1 MNPNTTTTETLERE
15 LRESACLIAE
25 HAEAEGWSK
34 AEMIRQLPALKSDR
48 TFDRVKAGDFASL
61 GDIAALHAAYRGV
74 LDGLAAQASEEDTLY
89 DDLTTTK
96 ALRAQTVRLKISRTK
111 AKLIIVEGYTG
122 SGKTSAGQII
132 ARTYN
137 AMAPMQQ
144 VFTIEASAG
153 WGDRPNAML
162 TAMLKALGREATG
175 RSQAAR
181 LEKLVE
187 VLNERPVMFI
197 IDEVHDFGVRCL
209 RVVKTLLNETPVKII
224 MLCHPRLF
232 RDLERDNWD
241 DLSQLTGNR
250 LLARIELGTLAEA
263 DVALLLKRR
272 LPGIVLDEKTPRQL
286 AEMALNHGN
295 LAFVRE
301 TILRTSK
308 AAAKAKQTPTTELVL
323 NQAKLELRARA
334 KQTFKMAA

>member
-1 MNPNTTTTETLERE
+1 MNTNQTTTESLERE
-15 LRESACLIAE
+15 LQESACLIAE

-34 AEMIRQLPALKSDR
+34 AEMIRQLPSLKSDR
-48 TFDRVKAGDFASL
+48 TFDRVRAGDFASL
-61 GDIAALHAAYRGV
+61 GDLGALHAAYRGT
-74 LDGLAAQASEEDTLY
+74 LDALAAQIGSEDTLY
-89 DDLTTTK
+89 DDLSTTK
-96 ALRAQTVRLKISRTK
+96 ALRSQTVRLKLSRTK
-111 AKLIIVEGYTG
+111 AKLIVVEGYTG
-122 SGKTSAGQII
+122 SGKTSAGEVI

-137 AMAPMQQ
+137 SMAPLQQ

-162 TAMLKALGREATG
+162 TAMLRGLGREATG

-181 LEKLVE
+181 LDKLVE

-197 IDEVHDFGVRCL
+197 VDEVHDFGVRCL
-209 RVVKTLLNETPVKII
+209 RVIKTLLNETPVKVI

-250 LLARIELGTLAEA
+250 MLARIELGTLAEE
-263 DVALLLKRR
+263 DVTLMLKRR
-272 LPGIVLDEKTPRQL
+272 LPGLELDAKTPRQL

-308 AAAKAKQTPTTELVL
+308 AAAKAKEVPTGELL
-323 NQAKLELRARA
+323 MAQAKMELRARA
-334 KQTFKMAA
+334 KHLKS